1 MQTNTRGVNKVNL
14 PMRNKARSNH
24 NINMKLLESIDKFLR
39 HCEIAKNQSGKT
51 IENYAHYLHRFV
63 DFLDEADGAEIP
75 EKFDMKNLTLDLVED
90 YRIYLNRYV
99 SEDGVAGSKKGKK
112 LTKKTQSYH
121 LIALRALLKFLVKID
136 EPSLAPEKI
145 ELPKVGARSV
155 EALTREEVEM
165 LFGAVDMAKDSG
177 PRDIAI
183 MEMLYSTGL
192 RVSELAKLNRSDVN
206 LERREFMVRGK
217 GDKPRIVFLS
227 MRAADILR
235 KYLKTRSDNFD
246 PLFVSY
252 GRGRADFDITR
263 GESKRLST
271 VSVQEVVRRHGRLAG
286 MVKPVTPHKLR
297 HSFATELLRAGA
309 DIRSV
314 QEMLG
319 HSSITTTQVY
329 THVTNRHLKE
339 VHEKFHH

>member
-1 MQTNTRGVNKVNL
+1 
-14 PMRNKARSNH
+14 
-24 NINMKLLESIDKFLR
+24 MKLLEAIDKFLR
-39 HCEIAKNQSGKT
+39 HCEVGKNQSSKT
-51 IENYAHYLHRFV
+51 VENYAHYLHRFV
-63 DFLDEADGAEIP
+63 DFLDDRAAAEIP
-75 EKFDMKNLTLDLVED
+75 ERFDMANLTLDIVED
-90 YRIYLNRYV
+90 YQLYLNRYV
-99 SEDGVAGSKKGKK
+99 TEDGVAGNKKGKK

-121 LIALRALLKFLVKID
+121 LIALRALLKYLVKID
-136 EPSLAPEKI
+136 EQSLAPEKI
-145 ELPKVGARSV
+145 ELPKIGARSV
-155 EALTREEVEM
+155 ECLSREEVEM
-165 LFGAVDMAKDSG
+165 LFNSVDMLSPSG
-177 PRDIAI
+177 RRDRAM

-192 RVSELAKLNRSDVN
+192 RVSELTKLNRNDIN

-227 MRAADILR
+227 QRAADIL
-235 KYLKTRSDNFD
+235 KQYLAVRSDNFD

-252 GRGRADFDITR
+252 GRGKADFDITK

-286 MVKPVTPHKLR
+286 IVKPVTPHKLR
-297 HSFATELLRAGA
+297 HSFATELLRSGA

-329 THVTNRHLKE
+329 THVTNKHLKE
-339 VHEKFHH
+339 IHDKFHK